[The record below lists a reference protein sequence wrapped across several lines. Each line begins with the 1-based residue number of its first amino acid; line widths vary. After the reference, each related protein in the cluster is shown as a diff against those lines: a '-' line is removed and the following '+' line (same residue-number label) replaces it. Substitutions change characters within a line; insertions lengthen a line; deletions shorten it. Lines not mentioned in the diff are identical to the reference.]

1 MSKDFGLIAD
11 TATHLAAT
19 MPSTAA
25 AQRMCAM
32 EFARQSA
39 AGREEDFSSIIRAME
54 RIPV

>member
-1 MSKDFGLIAD
+1 
-11 TATHLAAT
+11 